1 MENFMLKPLLLSL
14 ILVGSMGAAQ
24 AATKAYTI
32 DSSHTQVHASYLHA
46 GFSNIAI
53 RFNAVEGSFLFD
65 AAKPA
70 NSSLDIKVPMN
81 SLDTGI
87 EKFDQHLWSADFF
100 DAAKFPEATFKSTK
114 VTDAGKGKL
123 KLLGNLTIHGVTKP
137 VTFDVTV
144 NGIAPHPMMKS
155 PSAGFD
161 ASAKIK
167 RSDFGVGK
175 YVPMVGDEVTLR
187 ITMEASE
194 AKPK

>member
-1 MENFMLKPLLLSL
+1 MMKPLLLSL
-14 ILVGSMGAAQ
+14 MLVGSIGAAQ
-24 AATKAYTI
+24 AATKAYSI
-32 DSSHTQVHASYLHA
+32 DPTHTQVHANYMHA

-53 RFNAVEGSFLFD
+53 RFNTVEGEFLFD

-70 NSSLDIKVPMN
+70 NSSLNIKVPIS
-81 SLDTGI
+81 SLDTGV
-87 EKFDQHLWSADFF
+87 EKFDKHLWSADFF
-100 DAAKFPEATFKSTK
+100 DVEKFPEATFKSTK
-114 VTDAGKGKL
+114 VTEAGKGKL

-144 NGIAPHPMMKS
+144 NSIAPHPMRKS

-161 ASAKIK
+161 AIAKIK
-167 RSDFGVGK
+167 RSDFGVGN